1 MVARSIPGAAAVCV
15 SALLMG
21 GRQATAFYLPGVN
34 PQSFSEGDPVK
45 LKVNKMT
52 SQKTL
57 MPVDYYRLPF
67 CQPEGGPKMDNENL
81 GEFLAGD
88 RIESTP
94 YRLKMKTD
102 MYCEQVCITNLG
114 RAEQKGVSPNK
125 VVRSIRKNYHN
136 NWIVDNL
143 SAASKMED
151 DKTITTRYW
160 QGFPVGFVATDTQKA
175 YVYNHV
181 NLEIQYHKVETEVDK
196 FRIVRFMVE
205 PFSIQH
211 DFEPAEDDDDDDKT
225 GDEEAEPQF
234 RVADISNP
242 IRSCDKQ
249 IREKKHTEYDMVYSR
264 NRQPQIASGKV
275 LFTYDVVW
283 KENTELHWASR
294 WDVYLSMDDAIPAK
308 VHWLS
313 IANSLVIVFV
323 LSAMIA
329 AILVRNLRRDYA
341 RYNKLATDEE
351 KAEDLEEFGW
361 KLVHADVFRPPSF
374 SPLLMAVSCGT
385 GMQLLCMS
393 VLTILFAAMGFLSPA
408 NRGAL
413 LMAQLLLYVLMG
425 SVSGYTTARMYKT
438 FKGKSWQKATTLAA
452 LGFPGVA
459 FAIFFVLDM
468 LALSQGSSDAVPVTT
483 MIVLLVL
490 WFGIST
496 PLVFFGAYF
505 GYKQDA
511 IEFPVNTSNIP
522 RQIPDQPWF
531 MGIPFTLLVG
541 GILPFGACFVEL
553 YFILSSVWMDQYY
566 YVFGFLLLVFIILL
580 VTCAEITV
588 LFTYFQLCGE
598 NYHWWWRSFCT
609 SGSTAIYVFCYSFVY
624 FKQLE
629 ANNFATYML
638 YFGYMGLAS
647 LGLFLMTGAVGV
659 FSALWFNKAIYSSIK
674 ID

>member
-1 MVARSIPGAAAVCV
+1 MPLVGLLLAVLSAERAA
-15 SALLMG
+15 
-21 GRQATAFYLPGVN
+21 AFYLPGVN

-45 LKVNKMT
+45 MKVNKMT

-57 MPVDYYRLPF
+57 LPVDYYRLPF

-81 GEFLAGD
+81 GEFLVGD
-88 RIESTP
+88 RIESSP
-94 YRLKMKTD
+94 YRLRMKQD

-114 RAEQKGVSPNK
+114 RGEQKGVSPNK
-125 VVRSIRKNYHN
+125 VVRAIRKNYHN

-143 SAASKMED
+143 SAASKVED
-151 DKTITTRYW
+151 DTTITTRYW
-160 QGFPVGFVATDTQKA
+160 QGFPVGFVASDTQKA
-175 YVYNHV
+175 YVHNHV
-181 NLEIQYHKVETEVDK
+181 NLEIMYHPVETETDK
-196 FRIVRFMVE
+196 YRVVRFTVE
-205 PFSIQH
+205 PFSIKH
-211 DFEPAEDDDDDDKT
+211 EFEPSEDDDDSVE
-225 GDEEAEPQF
+225 GDEDGDGSEAVEKPF
-234 RVADISNP
+234 KVADIINP
-242 IRSCDKQ
+242 IPSCNG
-249 IREKKHTEYDMVYSR
+249 RNSVHTNYDMVYAR
-264 NRQPQIASGKV
+264 GREPQLASGKV
-275 LFTYDVVW
+275 LFTYDVIW
-283 KENTELHWASR
+283 TENMDLHWASR
-294 WDVYLSMDDAIPAK
+294 WDIYLSMDDAIPAK

-374 SPLLMAVSCGT
+374 SPMLLAVCCGT
-385 GMQLLCMS
+385 GAQLLCMA
-393 VLTILFAAMGFLSPA
+393 VFTILFAAMGFLSPA

-413 LMAQLLLYVLMG
+413 LMAQLLLYVLLG
-425 SVSGYTTARMYKT
+425 SVAGYTTARLYKT
-438 FKGKSWQKATTLAA
+438 FKGKSWQKATTLTS

-459 FAIFFVLDM
+459 FFIFFIM
-468 LALSQGSSDAVPVTT
+468 NIIALSQGSSDAVPFTT
-483 MIVLLVL
+483 MLVLLIL

-505 GYKQDA
+505 GYKQEA

-566 YVFGFLLLVFIILL
+566 YVFGFLLLVFIIL
-580 VTCAEITV
+580 VITCAEITV
-588 LFTYFQLCGE
+588 LFCYFQLCGE

-609 SGSTAIYVFCYSFVY
+609 AGSTALYVFFYSFVY

-629 ANNFATYML
+629 ASKTAATYVL

-647 LGLFLMTGAVGV
+647 LALFLMTGYIGV
-659 FSALWFNKAIYSSIK
+659 ASSLWFNKTIFASIK

>member
-1 MVARSIPGAAAVCV
+1 MVLRSPSGV
-15 SALLMG
+15 SAVLGALLLG

-34 PQSFSEGDPVK
+34 PQSFAEGDPVK

-81 GEFLAGD
+81 GEFLSGD

-94 YRLKMKTD
+94 YRLQMKTE
-102 MYCEQVCITNLG
+102 MFCEQVCITNLG

-125 VVRSIRKNYHN
+125 VVRAIRKNYHN

-143 SAASKMED
+143 SSASKMED

-160 QGFPVGFVATDTQKA
+160 QGFPVGFVATDTHKA

-196 FRIVRFMVE
+196 YRIVRFTVE
-205 PFSIQH
+205 PFSIKH

-225 GDEEAEPQF
+225 ADDDAEPRF
-234 RVADISNP
+234 RVADIQNP
-242 IRSCDKQ
+242 IRSCD
-249 IREKKHTEYDMVYSR
+249 RHASEKKHTTYDMVYGRSR
-264 NRQPQIASGKV
+264 EPQIASGKV
-275 LFTYDVVW
+275 LFTYDVTW
-283 KENTELHWASR
+283 KENKELHWASR

-323 LSAMIA
+323 LTAMIA

-385 GMQLLCMS
+385 GTQLLCMA
-393 VLTILFAAMGFLSPA
+393 VLTIMFAAMGFLSPA

-425 SVSGYTTARMYKT
+425 SVSGYTTARLYKT
-438 FKGKSWQKATTLAA
+438 FKGKSWQRATTLTA

-459 FAIFFVLDM
+459 FAVFFVLDM
-468 LALSQGSSDAVPVTT
+468 LALSQGSSDAVPFTT

-566 YVFGFLLLVFIILL
+566 YVFGFLLLVFLILL
-580 VTCAEITV
+580 ITCAEITV

-609 SGSTAIYVFCYSFVY
+609 AGSTAIYVFFYSFVY

-629 ANNFATYML
+629 ANSFSTYML

-647 LGLFLMTGAVGV
+647 LALFLMTGSVGV
-659 FSALWFNKAIYSSIK
+659 FSALWFNKTIFASIK

>member
-1 MVARSIPGAAAVCV
+1 M
-15 SALLMG
+15 
-21 GRQATAFYLPGVN
+21 
-34 PQSFSEGDPVK
+34 
-45 LKVNKMT
+45 KVNKMT

-57 MPVDYYRLPF
+57 LPVDYYRLPF

-81 GEFLAGD
+81 GEFLVGD
-88 RIESTP
+88 RIESSP
-94 YRLKMKTD
+94 YRLRMKQD

-114 RAEQKGVSPNK
+114 RGEQKGVSPNK
-125 VVRSIRKNYHN
+125 VVRAIRKNYHN

-143 SAASKMED
+143 SAASKVED
-151 DKTITTRYW
+151 DTTITTRYW
-160 QGFPVGFVATDTQKA
+160 QGFPVGFVASDTQKA
-175 YVYNHV
+175 YVHNHV
-181 NLEIQYHKVETEVDK
+181 NLEIMYHPVETETDK
-196 FRIVRFMVE
+196 YRVVRFTVE
-205 PFSIQH
+205 PFSIKH
-211 DFEPAEDDDDDDKT
+211 EFEPSEDDDDSVE
-225 GDEEAEPQF
+225 GDEDGDGSEAVEKPF
-234 RVADISNP
+234 KVADIINP
-242 IRSCDKQ
+242 IPSCNG
-249 IREKKHTEYDMVYSR
+249 RNSVHTNYDMVYAR
-264 NRQPQIASGKV
+264 GREPQLASGKV
-275 LFTYDVVW
+275 LFTYDVIW
-283 KENTELHWASR
+283 TENMDLHWASR
-294 WDVYLSMDDAIPAK
+294 WDIYLSMDDAIPAK

-374 SPLLMAVSCGT
+374 SPMLLAVCCGT
-385 GMQLLCMS
+385 GAQLLCMA
-393 VLTILFAAMGFLSPA
+393 VFTILFAAMGFLSPA

-413 LMAQLLLYVLMG
+413 LMAQLLLYVLLG
-425 SVSGYTTARMYKT
+425 SVAGYTTARLYKT
-438 FKGKSWQKATTLAA
+438 FKGKSWQKATTLTS

-459 FAIFFVLDM
+459 FFIFFIM
-468 LALSQGSSDAVPVTT
+468 NIIALSQGSSDAVPFTT
-483 MIVLLVL
+483 MLVLLIL

-505 GYKQDA
+505 GYKQEA

-566 YVFGFLLLVFIILL
+566 YVFGFLLLVFIIL
-580 VTCAEITV
+580 VITCAEITV
-588 LFTYFQLCGE
+588 LFCYFQLCGE

-609 SGSTAIYVFCYSFVY
+609 AGSTALYVFFYSFVY

-629 ANNFATYML
+629 ASKTAATYVL

-647 LGLFLMTGAVGV
+647 LALFLMTGYIGV
-659 FSALWFNKAIYSSIK
+659 ASSLWFNKTIFASIK